1 MDANELLRRLTVRL
15 REGSAEPV
23 AHLIVE
29 ELWLAV
35 VDGSL
40 ESGERLPTPRQLAIG
55 LNVSP
60 RSVER
65 AYTELERRGVTVSRA
80 GAGTFV
86 SLAPASESD
95 RARHQQFAALC
106 RATMEQAAALGFS
119 LDDLIDAFAELR
131 TADRD
136 DHSMEP
142 PS

>member
-1 MDANELLRRLTVRL
+1 MDANEVMRRLAVRL
-15 REGSAEPV
+15 REGTAEPV
-23 AHLIVE
+23 AHLVVE
-29 ELWLAV
+29 DLWLAV

-60 RSVER
+60 RSIER
-65 AYTELERRGVTVSRA
+65 AYAELERRGVVVSRA

-106 RATMEQAAALGFS
+106 RATVEQAAELGFS
-119 LDDLIDAFAELR
+119 IDELIDALAELR

-136 DHSMEP
+136 DHSLEP